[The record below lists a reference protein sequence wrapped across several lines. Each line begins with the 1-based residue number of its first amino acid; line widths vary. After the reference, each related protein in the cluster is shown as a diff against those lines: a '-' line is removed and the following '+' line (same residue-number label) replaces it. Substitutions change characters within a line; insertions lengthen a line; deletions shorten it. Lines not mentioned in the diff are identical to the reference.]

1 MVNWNAASSAILA
14 VAAKEKVDWNEA
26 WGTVLTGIVIVFIA
40 LVALVLIV
48 MLFGKISA
56 SVTEK
61 AKAVSAAPAPAKPAP
76 AAPAP
81 VAAAPA
87 AVPAGEDMD
96 EIAAVITAALATV
109 LAGEESGKS
118 YVVKSIKRVRNTGSA
133 WRSAGLA
140 ENLSSF

>member
-1 MVNWNAASSAILA
+1 MKVLVINAGSSSLKYQLIETDTESVLAKGVCERIGIDGSILKHKGKAEYEIQSAMPTHKEAIKL
-14 VAAKEKVDWNEA
+14 
-26 WGTVLTGIVIVFIA
+26 VLDA
-40 LVALVLIV
+40 LVDPEHGV
-48 MLFGKISA
+48 IS
-56 SVTEK
+56 S
-61 AKAVSAAPAPAKPAP
+61 
-76 AAPAP
+76 
-81 VAAAPA
+81 
-87 AVPAGEDMD
+87 MD

>member
-26 WGTVLTGIVIVFIA
+26 WGSVLTGIVIVFIA

-61 AKAVSAAPAPAKPAP
+61 AKAVPAAPVPAKPAP

-81 VAAAPA
+81 AAA
-87 AVPAGEDMD
+87 PAGEDMD

>member
-61 AKAVSAAPAPAKPAP
+61 AKPAP

-87 AVPAGEDMD
+87 AAPAGEDMD